1 MCINFDVCNEW
12 CSSCVVSEFVW
23 FKYNVILMV
32 GFVFF
37 LVNKDISIII

>member
-1 MCINFDVCNEW
+1 MCVMSDV
-12 CSSCVVSEFVW
+12 SSCVVSEFVW